1 MKGMSECFS
10 DKETSSLNFEKDDY
24 IDVLTQLDSGW
35 WDGWCNGS
43 RGWFP
48 SNYVEI
54 VPIETRELPP
64 QPDVPLARKPAANT
78 LSRERSSRQGT
89 NDSHHRSSSQTQSP
103 RQNAP
108 PLPRHS
114 PANQLSNLGWS
125 GRRNHSS
132 DSNAS
137 SDGSLGRSFYFNQ
150 MRHELNGDSDESDYD
165 SDEFNRRNRGSFDNS
180 DEEDKHYK
188 DLKPSQHLP
197 DDYKRLSLDSLPA
210 NVESPVEAMD
220 NSSMSQWVERV
231 TPQGRIYFCNLSTQE
246 ATWEFEEIDQL
257 TGRLRI
263 EKAPLD
269 QDTRSEPIEFM
280 NHQPSDRAAS
290 PAADLVVEEPLS
302 WQKLSTDI
310 AQTVQQLNASAQR
323 GEYERLGGNVATIV
337 EAVRMML
344 YSSRSMDKDS
354 IHMQDRVL
362 RDPHRAVMA
371 SLSKLVLSVKMASE
385 YSDAITPDL
394 IHKVQKDASDLLV
407 AVRLF
412 VTLCQERRVVIEQVK
427 PRLLEDIRPMA
438 QFSLSKE
445 DGSDGTFSP
454 SPATSAYEPN
464 GKQQQTVDQSVMQ
477 KAKYPLNQ
485 DLTVSLQ
492 THANQIY
499 GSTDALSRAAAF
511 ILSQQE
517 KQDDDEDDEE
527 NVNGGKERSN
537 VVLLFRSLS
546 MKIGQYLGILED
558 IDLTNIDS
566 SQILS
571 LPEYRVNKQNL
582 YNATGCLFG
591 AIQLLTDVQ
600 ADTAT
605 SVIGIES
612 SIRRVEDT
620 IESIFS
626 SVDQMVGQ
634 RKLWLMRG
642 GSSSEQPDSK
652 VDSPTRSPDTV
663 FNGADDEGG
672 VRRYDSGTDVEDP
685 MRARSPLH
693 QRPSIGGNANDYKQ
707 KMVDKA
713 RKRQNGSK
721 TADGRAG
728 VPDNW
733 YLGYDYAEGEIVFTK
748 ENTLKGG
755 TLPALVERLTLH
767 DTLDMSFI
775 ANFLLTYRSFC
786 TSDEFLG
793 LLEQRYNL
801 LAPEGLTPEELE
813 TWTERKQKL
822 VRLRVFNVMKNWLEN
837 YYTDEDEPILARLE
851 FFTNTVIRDASSF
864 SADQLN
870 RLIRKRRELDANGN
884 LKKLVPNNTAS
895 PTSIMPKNITD
906 IKMLEIDPLEL
917 ARQLSIRD
925 FKLYSSIL
933 PIECL
938 GQGWSRDD
946 NDSNAAT
953 NVKQSID
960 YCNRLTAWATQSI
973 LTHEEPKR
981 RVVVIKYWVQ
991 VANHCRILNNYNT
1004 CMAILSA
1011 FDNSAIGRLRKTW
1024 ELVGNRTNQTLGY
1037 IRKLM
1042 GANRN
1047 FVEYREMIHSV
1058 NPPCIPF
1065 LGIYLQDLTF
1075 IEDGNPDYLKKSSNL
1090 INFAKKQK
1098 AAEVIRELKQFQT
1111 PPYTFRKIPEL
1122 QEFIKTHL
1130 ENSHDIEQLYERS
1143 VRLEPRNVE
1152 PTA

>member
-1 MKGMSECFS
+1 MAATPPIILCRVKALYAFDSR
-10 DKETSSLNFEKDDY
+10 ETSSLNFEKDDY

-35 WDGWCNGS
+35 WDGWCNGL

-54 VPIETRELPP
+54 VSIETRELPP
-64 QPDVPLARKPAANT
+64 QPDVALNPVRKPTANI
-78 LSRERSSRQGT
+78 LPRRERSSQRQSTAT
-89 NDSHHRSSSQTQSP
+89 NNSNHHHRSFSQIQSSSHSLSQQQQPNQSQSTP
-103 RQNAP
+103 SP
-108 PLPRHS
+108 LLPRHF
-114 PANQLSNLGWS
+114 PINQPSNLGWS

-150 MRHELNGDSDESDYD
+150 MRHELNGNSDESDYD

-180 DEEDKHYK
+180 DEEDHTHYK
-188 DLKPSQHLP
+188 DLKPSQRTP

-210 NVESPVEAMD
+210 NVESPIADLMD

-246 ATWEFEEIDQL
+246 TTWEFDEIDQL
-257 TGRLRI
+257 TGRLRV

-290 PAADLVVEEPLS
+290 PAADLEVEEPLS

-310 AQTVQQLNASAQR
+310 AQTVQQLNTSAQR
-323 GEYERLGGNVATIV
+323 GEYERLGGNVTTIV

-412 VTLCQERRVVIEQVK
+412 VTLCQERRVAIEQQV
-427 PRLLEDIRPMA
+427 
-438 QFSLSKE
+438 
-445 DGSDGTFSP
+445 T
-454 SPATSAYEPN
+454 
-464 GKQQQTVDQSVMQ
+464 DQEMMQ

-517 KQDDDEDDEE
+517 KQDDDDEDDD
-527 NVNGGKERSN
+527 NMNGGKERSN

-571 LPEYRVNKQNL
+571 LPDYRVNKQNL

-642 GSSSEQPDSK
+642 GSSSELPDTK
-652 VDSPTRSPDTV
+652 VDNSPTSSPDMV

-693 QRPSIGGNANDYKQ
+693 QRPSIGGNASDYKQ

-733 YLGYDYAEGEIVFTK
+733 YLGYDYAESDIIFTK

-870 RLIRKRRELDANGN
+870 RLIRKRRELDPNKN
-884 LKKLVPNNTAS
+884 LKKLVPNNAAG

-906 IKMLEIDPLEL
+906 IKMLEIDPLEM

-960 YCNRLTAWATQSI
+960 YCNRLTAWATESI
-973 LTHEEPKR
+973 LVHEEPKR
-981 RVVVIKYWVQ
+981 RVVIIKYWVQ

-1111 PPYTFRKIPEL
+1111 PPYTFRLIPEL
-1122 QEFIKTHL
+1122 QDFIKTRL

-1152 PTA
+1152 PTV